1 MNNKIME
8 LDNIKSNIKNEN
20 MTLMN
25 KIEKLEI

>member
-8 LDNIKSNIKNEN
+8 LDNIKNNIKNEN